1 MPSLGGGTASYGLLF
16 GAVFIG
22 LGLGI
27 AIGPS
32 VARDLSRER
41 LFGVALVGAG
51 VPVLLLAWTFAL
63 WIALLLVVLMGFF
76 AGVAYLAC
84 FTLLGTEIE
93 DEDGEVFILDL
104 TDDDIDRALDAAAAV
119 GDDRIQQRSGGRVNP
134 EAWTHGSA
142 DARKY
147 WFRTGR
153 DQGTLRACDTF
164 AVDDLHL

>member
-1 MPSLGGGTASYGLLF
+1 MIRRPPRSTLF
-16 GAVFIG
+16 PYTTLFRS
-22 LGLGI
+22 GLGI

-84 FTLLGTEIE
+84 FTLLGTEI
-93 DEDGEVFILDL
+93 DDAIRGRMFALVQSLVRAALILSLAVVPFGVGGLGRHSVDVGAF
-104 TDDDIDRALDAAAAV
+104 TVPVKIGRASC
-119 GDDRIQQRSGGRVNP
+119 RERV
-134 EAWTHGSA
+134 
-142 DARKY
+142 
-147 WFRTGR
+147 
-153 DQGTLRACDTF
+153 
-164 AVDDLHL
+164 